1 MQNIF
6 FIKKTAYSKGISA
19 AGLPDGIFRAHR
31 RRNTL
36 GRVFGTLCLLLIIVS
51 AAGAEPVKING
62 KKLDDVQD
70 ILTETMGRRNFL
82 KHDLIHALW
91 YKPDSSND
99 TGSDVRLRP
108 IRFDPAADS
117 HTEKPP
123 VALYGSP
130 PKDSEWT
137 SGMHP
142 AITTR
147 PVDANNGYRVLL
159 PDFSHH
165 GNTTLYHTG
174 VVRMDENGD
183 FKIDGVRELPTDVP
197 AGNVYP
203 TGTTAGLFVDGEE
216 AESFVVARMTVAA
229 GGNTHLGDKVTT

>member
-6 FIKKTAYSKGISA
+6 FIKKIACSKGISV
-19 AGLPDGIFRAHR
+19 AGRQGGIFRAHGLW
-31 RRNTL
+31 NTL
-36 GRVFGTLCLLLIIVS
+36 GRVFGTLCLFFIIAS

-70 ILTETMGRRNFL
+70 ILIETTGRRNFL

-91 YKPDSSND
+91 YKPNSPND
-99 TGSDVRLRP
+99 TGSDVRLYRM
-108 IRFDPAADS
+108 RFDPAAGS
-117 HTEKPP
+117 RTEKPP
-123 VALYGSP
+123 VTLYGSP
-130 PKDSEWT
+130 HKDSEWT

-159 PDFSHH
+159 PDFSHNGH
-165 GNTTLYHTG
+165 DRFYHTG

-183 FKIDGVRELPTDVP
+183 FKIDGVRELQTNVP

-203 TGTTAGLFVDGEE
+203 TGTTAGLFVDGE
-216 AESFVVARMTVAA
+216 
-229 GGNTHLGDKVTT
+229 